1 MSKIVTAAVLGLLT
15 LFAGVCAAQPAQ
27 PWPSK
32 PIRLVVPYPPG
43 GGNDAFARFFGQKL
57 GERLGQPV
65 VVDNK
70 PGAGTLIGTEAAAKA
85 PADGYTWLLS
95 SVTTHALAPA
105 LYAKVPFDAIKDFA
119 PVTILGVAPT
129 VIVVNKDFP
138 ANTLQEFVAEAKRNP
153 GKYTFA
159 SGGLGTTPHIAGEI
173 FKSQAGIDLLH
184 VPYKGGGP
192 AMADLMAGRVNVI
205 FDTAASAMP
214 HVRGGKVKILAIA
227 TPRRQPDYPD
237 VPTAA
242 EAGYPNYKVDSWY
255 SLHVPAGTP
264 PADIKRIW
272 EEVAYLMKQPDVQ
285 EKLKTFY
292 AEPGGMPP
300 EEFGKYVQAEYD
312 RYARIIKDANIKAE

>member
-1 MSKIVTAAVLGLLT
+1 MSKIVTAVVLGLLT
-15 LFAGVCAAQPAQ
+15 LASGAVVAQPAA

-43 GGNDAFARFFGQKL
+43 GGNDTFARFFGQKL

-70 PGAGTLIGTEAAAKA
+70 PGAGTLIGTEVAAKA

-95 SVTTHALAPA
+95 SITTHALAPA
-105 LYAKVPFDAIKDFA
+105 LYAKIPFDPIKDFA

-138 ANTLQEFVAEAKRNP
+138 ANTLQEFVAEVKRNP
-153 GKYTFA
+153 GKYAYA

-173 FKSQAGIDLLH
+173 FKQQAGVDLLH

-192 AMADLMAGRVNVI
+192 ALADLIGGRVQVM

-214 HVRGGKVKILAIA
+214 HVRGGKIKALAIA
-227 TPRRQPDYPD
+227 TPTRQADFPDL
-237 VPTAA
+237 PTAA
-242 EAGYPNYKVDSWY
+242 EAGYPDYKVDSWY

-272 EEVAYLMKQPDVQ
+272 EEVSYLMKQPDVQ

-292 AEPGGMPP
+292 AAPGGMPP
-300 EEFGKYVQAEYD
+300 EEFGRYVQAELD
-312 RYARIIKDANIKAE
+312 RYTKIIKAGNIKAE

>member
-1 MSKIVTAAVLGLLT
+1 MFKIVTAVVAGLLT
-15 LFAGVCAAQPAQ
+15 LCCGSAAAQPAS

-57 GERLGQPV
+57 AERLGQPV
-65 VVDNK
+65 VIDNK
-70 PGAGTLIGTEAAAKA
+70 PGAGTLIGTEVAAKS

-105 LYAKVPFDAIKDFA
+105 LYSKVPFDAIKDFA
-119 PVTILGVAPT
+119 PVTTLGVAPT

-138 ANTLQEFVAEAKRNP
+138 ANTLQEFVAEVKRNP
-153 GKYTFA
+153 GKYAYA

-173 FKSQAGIDLLH
+173 FKSQAGLDLLH

-192 AMADLMAGRVNVI
+192 ALADLIAGRVQVM

-214 HVRGGKVKILAIA
+214 HVRGGKIKILAIA
-227 TPRRQPDYPD
+227 TPKRQPDYPD

-242 EAGYPNYKVDSWY
+242 EAGYPDYKVDSWY

-292 AEPGGMPP
+292 AAPGGMPP
-300 EEFGKYVQAEYD
+300 DEFGRYVQAEYD
-312 RYARIIKDANIKAE
+312 RYSKIIKQAGIKAE